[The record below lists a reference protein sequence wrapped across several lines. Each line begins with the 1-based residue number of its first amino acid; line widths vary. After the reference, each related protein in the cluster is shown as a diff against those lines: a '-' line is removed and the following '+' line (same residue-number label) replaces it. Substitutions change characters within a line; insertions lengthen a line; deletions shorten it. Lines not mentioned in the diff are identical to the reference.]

1 MHTANTVVP
10 LQDSCLDVWNYGVS
24 YVLGFRS
31 IDGADLMFLFFWK
44 NSMFSQMVCL
54 YPVVVVG

>member
-10 LQDSCLDVWNYGVS
+10 LQDSCMDVWNYGVR

-44 NSMFSQMVCL
+44 ILCFLKWCVYIQL
-54 YPVVVVG
+54 W

>member
-44 NSMFSQMVCL
+44 ILCFLKWCVYIQL
-54 YPVVVVG
+54 W